1 MEIKLK
7 KINDFTKELTCVVSW
22 EDIKDSF
29 INEFNKV
36 KSNHTPNGGRK
47 GKVFGRDLELFK
59 KNYGTA
65 IEANFAEKS
74 LNEYY
79 QKAIQEKKLNPINQ
93 AQVSNLEFSEGNS
106 LEFTLS
112 FEIVPEIKL
121 PNYEKKFKIKMV
133 KYKSSKEDVDHAL
146 EEVRQQHSNLR
157 TVDDGAKSGN
167 FIMGDFQELD
177 DSDFP
182 IIGKKLE
189 KQYIKLGIGA
199 FTGAT
204 EKELMGVKPND
215 KRKITVDYGEG
226 KKSKYELHVHK
237 VEEQLLPELN
247 DELAKTVSPD
257 LKKLSDLKKKLKD
270 NIQKSIDDDYEKRKR
285 EELINYFVEKTKLQ
299 APESMVS
306 RYLDKFI
313 EDQMKKNNNLDK
325 EKLRKESQSIAEF
338 NVKWFIIKDS
348 ILEKSKVSVT
358 DKDLDKEI
366 KKIIDEGADDKK
378 KILDFFAAPQ
388 NRESLHSNLI
398 NEKLFDYMS
407 SFAIIKDTEK
417 STAELRK
424 QQ

>member
-407 SFAIIKDTEK
+407 SFAMIKNTEK

>member
-7 KINDFTKELTCVVSW
+7 KINDFTKELKCVVSW
-22 EDIKDSF
+22 EEIKDSF

-36 KSNHTPNGGRK
+36 KSNHTPKGGRK

-93 AQVSNLEFSEGNS
+93 AQVSTLEFSEGNS

-121 PNYEKKFKIKMV
+121 PNYEKKFKIKMI

-146 EEVRQQHSNLR
+146 EEVRQQHSNLK

-204 EKELMGVKPND
+204 EKELIGAKPDD

-226 KKSKYELHVHK
+226 KKSKYELHIHK

-257 LKKLSDLKKKLKD
+257 LKKLSDLKEKLKD

-285 EELINYFVEKTKLQ
+285 EELINYFVEKTKLK

-325 EKLRKESQSIAEF
+325 EKLRKESQNIAEF

-366 KKIIDEGADDKK
+366 KKMIDEGADDKK
-378 KILDFFAAPQ
+378 KILDFFAEPQ

>member
-22 EDIKDSF
+22 EEIKDSF

-93 AQVSNLEFSEGNS
+93 AEVSNLEFSEGNS

-121 PNYEKKFKIKMV
+121 PNYEKKFKIKMI
-133 KYKSSKEDVDHAL
+133 KYKSSQEDVDHAL

-204 EKELMGVKPND
+204 EKELMGAKPND

-313 EDQMKKNNNLDK
+313 EEQMKKNNNLDK
-325 EKLRKESQSIAEF
+325 EKLREESKSIAEF

-358 DKDLDKEI
+358 DNDLDKEI
-366 KKIIDEGADDKK
+366 KKIIDEGTDDKK

-398 NEKLFDYMS
+398 NEKLFNYMT

-417 STAELRK
+417 STADLRK

>member
-7 KINDFTKELTCVVSW
+7 KINDFTKELKCVVSW
-22 EDIKDSF
+22 EEIKDSF

-36 KSNHTPNGGRK
+36 KSNHAPKGGRK

-121 PNYEKKFKIKMV
+121 PNYEKKFKIKMI

-146 EEVRQQHSNLR
+146 EEVRQQHSNLK

-204 EKELMGVKPND
+204 EKELIGAKPDD

-226 KKSKYELHVHK
+226 KKSKYELHIHK

-257 LKKLSDLKKKLKD
+257 LKKLSDLKEKLKD

-285 EELINYFVEKTKLQ
+285 EELINYFVEKTKLK

-325 EKLRKESQSIAEF
+325 EKLRKESQNIAEF

-366 KKIIDEGADDKK
+366 KKMIDEGADDKK
-378 KILDFFAAPQ
+378 KILDFFAEPQ

>member
-22 EDIKDSF
+22 EEIKDSF

-121 PNYEKKFKIKMV
+121 PNYEKKFKIKMI
-133 KYKSSKEDVDHAL
+133 KYKSSQEDIDHAL

-204 EKELMGVKPND
+204 EKELMGAKPND

-313 EDQMKKNNNLDK
+313 EEQMKKNNNLDK
-325 EKLRKESQSIAEF
+325 EKLREESKSIAEF

-366 KKIIDEGADDKK
+366 KKMIDEGADDKK

-398 NEKLFDYMS
+398 NEKLFNYMT

-417 STAELRK
+417 STADLRK

>member
-22 EDIKDSF
+22 EEIKDSF
-29 INEFNKV
+29 TSEFNKV

-93 AQVSNLEFSEGNS
+93 AQVSNLDFSEGNS
-106 LEFTLS
+106 LQFTLS

-121 PNYEKKFKIKMV
+121 PNYEKKFKIKMT

-146 EEVRQQHSNLR
+146 EEVRQQHSNLK

-204 EKELMGVKPND
+204 EKELIGVKPDD

-226 KKSKYELHVHK
+226 KKSRYELHIHK

-257 LKKLSDLKKKLKD
+257 LKTLSDLKAKLKD

-285 EELINYFVEKTKLQ
+285 EELINYFVEKTQLQ

-313 EDQMKKNNNLDK
+313 EDQMKKNNKLDK
-325 EKLRKESQSIAEF
+325 EKLRKESQGIAEF

-366 KKIIDEGADDKK
+366 QKMIDEGADDKK

-388 NRESLHSNLI
+388 NRESLYSNLI
-398 NEKLFDYMS
+398 NEKLFDYMT

-417 STAELRK
+417 STADLRK

>member
-22 EDIKDSF
+22 EEIKDSF
-29 INEFNKV
+29 TSEFNKV

-93 AQVSNLEFSEGNS
+93 AQVSNLDFSEGNS
-106 LEFTLS
+106 LQFTLS

-121 PNYEKKFKIKMV
+121 PNYEKKFKIKMT

-146 EEVRQQHSNLR
+146 EEVRQQHSNLK

-204 EKELMGVKPND
+204 EKELIGVKPDD

-226 KKSKYELHVHK
+226 KKSRYELHIHK

-247 DELAKTVSPD
+247 DKLAKTVSPD
-257 LKKLSDLKKKLKD
+257 LKTLSDLKAKLKD

-325 EKLRKESQSIAEF
+325 EKLRKESQGIAEF

-366 KKIIDEGADDKK
+366 QKMIDEGADDKK

-388 NRESLHSNLI
+388 NRESLYSNLI
-398 NEKLFDYMS
+398 NEKLFDYMT

-417 STAELRK
+417 STADLRK

>member
-7 KINDFTKELTCVVSW
+7 KINDFTKELKCIVSW
-22 EDIKDSF
+22 EEIKDSF

-36 KSNHTPNGGRK
+36 KSNHTPKGGRK

-121 PNYEKKFKIKMV
+121 PNYEKKFKIKMI

-146 EEVRQQHSNLR
+146 EEVRQQHSNLK

-204 EKELMGVKPND
+204 EKELIGAKPDD

-226 KKSKYELHVHK
+226 KKSKYELHIHK

-257 LKKLSDLKKKLKD
+257 LKKLSDLKEKLKD

-285 EELINYFVEKTKLQ
+285 EELINYFVEKTKLK

-325 EKLRKESQSIAEF
+325 EKLRKESQNIAEF

-366 KKIIDEGADDKK
+366 KKMIDEGADDKK
-378 KILDFFAAPQ
+378 KILDFFAEPQ

>member
-7 KINDFTKELTCVVSW
+7 KINDFTKELKCVVSW
-22 EDIKDSF
+22 EEIKDSF

-36 KSNHTPNGGRK
+36 KSNHTPKGGRK

-121 PNYEKKFKIKMV
+121 PNYEKKFKIKMI

-146 EEVRQQHSNLR
+146 EEVRQQHSNLK

-204 EKELMGVKPND
+204 EKELIGAKPDD

-226 KKSKYELHVHK
+226 KKSRYELHIHK

-257 LKKLSDLKKKLKD
+257 LKKLSDLKEKLKD

-285 EELINYFVEKTKLQ
+285 EELINYFVEKTKLK

-325 EKLRKESQSIAEF
+325 EKLRKESQNIAEF

-366 KKIIDEGADDKK
+366 KKMIDEGADDKK
-378 KILDFFAAPQ
+378 KILDFFAEPQ

>member
-1 MEIKLK
+1 
-7 KINDFTKELTCVVSW
+7 
-22 EDIKDSF
+22 
-29 INEFNKV
+29 
-36 KSNHTPNGGRK
+36 
-47 GKVFGRDLELFK
+47 
-59 KNYGTA
+59 
-65 IEANFAEKS
+65 
-74 LNEYY
+74 
-79 QKAIQEKKLNPINQ
+79 
-93 AQVSNLEFSEGNS
+93 
-106 LEFTLS
+106 
-112 FEIVPEIKL
+112 
-121 PNYEKKFKIKMV
+121 
-133 KYKSSKEDVDHAL
+133 
-146 EEVRQQHSNLR
+146 
-157 TVDDGAKSGN
+157 
-167 FIMGDFQELD
+167 
-177 DSDFP
+177 
-182 IIGKKLE
+182 
-189 KQYIKLGIGA
+189 LGIGA

-204 EKELMGVKPND
+204 EKELIGAKPDD

-226 KKSKYELHVHK
+226 KKSKYELHIHK

-257 LKKLSDLKKKLKD
+257 LKKLSDLKEKLKD

-285 EELINYFVEKTKLQ
+285 EELINYFVEKTKLK

-325 EKLRKESQSIAEF
+325 EKLRKESQNIAEF

-366 KKIIDEGADDKK
+366 KKMIDEGADDKK
-378 KILDFFAAPQ
+378 KILDFFAEPQ

>member
-204 EKELMGVKPND
+204 EKELMGAKPDD

-226 KKSKYELHVHK
+226 KKSKYELHIHK

-257 LKKLSDLKKKLKD
+257 LKKLSDLKEKLKD

-285 EELINYFVEKTKLQ
+285 EELINYFVEKTKFQ

-378 KILDFFAAPQ
+378 KILDFFASPQ

>member
-7 KINDFTKELTCVVSW
+7 KINDFTKELKCVVSW
-22 EDIKDSF
+22 EEIKDSF

-36 KSNHTPNGGRK
+36 KSNHTPKGGRK

-121 PNYEKKFKIKMV
+121 PNYEKKFKIKMI

-146 EEVRQQHSNLR
+146 EEVRQQHSNLK

-204 EKELMGVKPND
+204 EKELIGAKPDD

-226 KKSKYELHVHK
+226 KKSKYELHIHK

-257 LKKLSDLKKKLKD
+257 LKKLSDLKQKLKD

-285 EELINYFVEKTKLQ
+285 EELINYFVEKTKLK

-325 EKLRKESQSIAEF
+325 EKLRKESQNIAEF

-366 KKIIDEGADDKK
+366 KKMIDEGADDKK
-378 KILDFFAAPQ
+378 KILDFFAEPQ

>member
-7 KINDFTKELTCVVSW
+7 KINDFTKELTCIISW
-22 EDIKDSF
+22 EEIKDSF

-36 KSNHTPNGGRK
+36 KSNHTPKGGRK

-121 PNYEKKFKIKMV
+121 PNYEKKFKIKMI

-146 EEVRQQHSNLR
+146 EEVRQQHSNLK

-204 EKELMGVKPND
+204 EKELIGAKPDD

-226 KKSKYELHVHK
+226 KKSKYELHIHK

-257 LKKLSDLKKKLKD
+257 LKKLSDLKEKLKD

-285 EELINYFVEKTKLQ
+285 EELINYFVEKTKLK

-313 EDQMKKNNNLDK
+313 ENQMKNNNNLDK
-325 EKLRKESQSIAEF
+325 EKLRKESQNIAEF

-366 KKIIDEGADDKK
+366 KKMIDEGADDKK
-378 KILDFFAAPQ
+378 KILDFFAEPQ

>member
-112 FEIVPEIKL
+112 FEIIPEIKL
-121 PNYEKKFKIKMV
+121 PNYEKKFKIKMI
-133 KYKSSKEDVDHAL
+133 KYKSSQEDVDHAL

-204 EKELMGVKPND
+204 EKELMGAKPND

-313 EDQMKKNNNLDK
+313 EEQMKKNNNLDK
-325 EKLRKESQSIAEF
+325 EKLREESQSIAEF

-366 KKIIDEGADDKK
+366 KKMIDEGADDKK

-407 SFAIIKDTEK
+407 SFAMIKDTEK

>member
-7 KINDFTKELTCVVSW
+7 KINDFTKELKCVVSW
-22 EDIKDSF
+22 DEIKDSF

-36 KSNHTPNGGRK
+36 KSNHTPKGGRK

-121 PNYEKKFKIKMV
+121 PNYEKKFKIKMI

-146 EEVRQQHSNLR
+146 EEVRQQHSNLK

-204 EKELMGVKPND
+204 EKELIGAKPDD

-226 KKSKYELHVHK
+226 KKSKYELHIHK

-257 LKKLSDLKKKLKD
+257 LKKLSDLKEKLKD

-285 EELINYFVEKTKLQ
+285 EELINYFVEKTKLK

-325 EKLRKESQSIAEF
+325 EKLRKESQNIAEF

-366 KKIIDEGADDKK
+366 KKMIDEGADDKK
-378 KILDFFAAPQ
+378 KILDFFAEPQ

>member
-1 MEIKLK
+1 MKIKLK
-7 KINDFTKELTCVVSW
+7 KINDFTQELTCVVTW
-22 EDIKDSF
+22 EEIKDSF

-93 AQVSNLEFSEGNS
+93 AQVSNLDFSEGNS
-106 LEFTLS
+106 LQFTLS

-121 PNYEKKFKIKMV
+121 PNYEKKFKIKMI

-146 EEVRQQHSNLR
+146 EEVRQQHSNLK

-199 FTGAT
+199 FTGTT
-204 EKELMGVKPND
+204 EKELIGAKSDD

-226 KKSKYELHVHK
+226 KKSKYELHIHK

-247 DELAKTVSPD
+247 DDLAKTVSPD
-257 LKKLSDLKKKLKD
+257 LKTLSDLKVKLKD

-285 EELINYFVEKTKLQ
+285 EELINYFVDNTKLQ

-325 EKLRKESQSIAEF
+325 DKLRKESQSIAEF

-348 ILEKSKVSVT
+348 ILVKSKVSVD

-366 KKIIDEGADDKK
+366 KKMIDEGADDKK

-417 STAELRK
+417 STSDLRK

>member
-7 KINDFTKELTCVVSW
+7 KINDFTKELTCIVCW
-22 EDIKDSF
+22 EEIKDSF

-36 KSNHTPNGGRK
+36 KSNHTPKGGRK

-121 PNYEKKFKIKMV
+121 PNYEKKFKIKMI

-146 EEVRQQHSNLR
+146 EEVRQQHSNLK

-204 EKELMGVKPND
+204 EKELIGAKPDD

-226 KKSKYELHVHK
+226 KKSKYELHIHK

-257 LKKLSDLKKKLKD
+257 LKKLSDLKDKLKD

-285 EELINYFVEKTKLQ
+285 EELINYFVEKTKLK

-325 EKLRKESQSIAEF
+325 EKLRKESQNIAEF

-366 KKIIDEGADDKK
+366 KKMIDEGADDKK
-378 KILDFFAAPQ
+378 KILDFFAEPQ

>member
-7 KINDFTKELTCVVSW
+7 KINDFTKELKCVVSW
-22 EDIKDSF
+22 EEIKDSF

-36 KSNHTPNGGRK
+36 KSNHTPKGGRK

-121 PNYEKKFKIKMV
+121 PNYEKKFKIKMI

-146 EEVRQQHSNLR
+146 EEVRQQHSNLK

-204 EKELMGVKPND
+204 EKELIGAKPDD

-226 KKSKYELHVHK
+226 KKSKYELHIHK

-257 LKKLSDLKKKLKD
+257 LKKLSDLKEKLKD

-285 EELINYFVEKTKLQ
+285 EELINYFVEKTKLK

-325 EKLRKESQSIAEF
+325 EKLRKESQNIAEF

-366 KKIIDEGADDKK
+366 KKMIDEGADDKK
-378 KILDFFAAPQ
+378 KILDFFAEPQ

>member
-22 EDIKDSF
+22 EEIKDSF
-29 INEFNKV
+29 TSEFNKV

-93 AQVSNLEFSEGNS
+93 AQVSNLDFSEGNS
-106 LEFTLS
+106 LQFTLS

-121 PNYEKKFKIKMV
+121 PNYEKKFKIKMT

-146 EEVRQQHSNLR
+146 EEVRQQHSNLKI
-157 TVDDGAKSGN
+157 VDDGAKSGN

-204 EKELMGVKPND
+204 EKELIGVKPDD

-226 KKSKYELHVHK
+226 KKSRYELHIHK

-257 LKKLSDLKKKLKD
+257 LKTLSDLKAKLKD

-313 EDQMKKNNNLDK
+313 EDQMKKNNKLDK
-325 EKLRKESQSIAEF
+325 EKLRKESQGIAEF

-366 KKIIDEGADDKK
+366 QKMIDEGADDKK

-388 NRESLHSNLI
+388 NRESLYSNLI
-398 NEKLFDYMS
+398 NEKLFDYMT

-417 STAELRK
+417 STADLRK